1 MLFLEERYVKIIGS
15 VLALGL
21 AAAVLFTAVSA
32 AALSK
37 DAVKTAQSIDID
49 EESSE
54 EEAPGSVTV
63 KHDIDITPSLSE
75 KASSSESDRKPVEQV
90 KGQKGPAQQSPAA
103 STQKTGSGLSEGDI
117 WLMAQLIYAEGR
129 GESLE
134 GQVAIGAVLLNRLR
148 DSRFPNTVAGV
159 IYEPGAFCTVRDGQ
173 INLTPDAK
181 ALKAARLAAAG
192 WDPTGGA
199 LYFYNPA
206 RSTSAWIY
214 TRPVLTRIGHHVFA
228 G

>member
-90 KGQKGPAQQSPAA
+90 KGQKDLPSKVLQPRPRRR
-103 STQKTGSGLSEGDI
+103 E
-117 WLMAQLIYAEGR
+117 
-129 GESLE
+129 
-134 GQVAIGAVLLNRLR
+134 AV
-148 DSRFPNTVAGV
+148 FPKG
-159 IYEPGAFCTVRDGQ
+159 IFG
-173 INLTPDAK
+173 
-181 ALKAARLAAAG
+181 
-192 WDPTGGA
+192 
-199 LYFYNPA
+199 
-206 RSTSAWIY
+206 
-214 TRPVLTRIGHHVFA
+214 
-228 G
+228 

>member
-75 KASSSESDRKPVEQV
+75 KASSSESERKPVEQV
-90 KGQKGPAQQSPAA
+90 KGQKDCQQSPAA
-103 STQKTGSGLSEGDI
+103 STQKTEAVFPRDI

-134 GQVAIGAVLLNRLR
+134 G
-148 DSRFPNTVAGV
+148 AG
-159 IYEPGAFCTVRDGQ
+159 
-173 INLTPDAK
+173 
-181 ALKAARLAAAG
+181 
-192 WDPTGGA
+192 
-199 LYFYNPA
+199 
-206 RSTSAWIY
+206 
-214 TRPVLTRIGHHVFA
+214 
-228 G
+228 